1 MAMRDTWD
9 KSRRGLAARAGSA
22 LLALLCAVAL
32 LVSVPACSSTEEAQG
47 GEGTVTEAVE
57 EEAGSLL
64 LRVTAEGWGG
74 GQIPVRVSG
83 SQDDG
88 EKINATLSVTPG
100 EDLELTYAAGAYT
113 FAIAG
118 EDVASDSVVYAD
130 AEKDVEFD
138 GSDDEIV
145 LLEVPVDDEATDAL
159 AKKKVEEEAARA
171 EAEAAARAQAE
182 AEEAA
187 RAQAEAEAA
196 AQAQAEAEAAAR
208 EQAEAEAAAQAQ
220 AETERNAQTVYIT
233 NTGEKYHNA
242 GCRYLRQSK
251 IPISLSD
258 AVAQGYTPCKVCH

>member
-1 MAMRDTWD
+1 MAMWD
-9 KSRRGLAARAGSA
+9 ARGKAERALATRMGSA

-32 LVSVPACSSTEEAQG
+32 LVSVPACSST
-47 GEGTVTEAVE
+47 GEPQDGESVAAGVAE

-64 LRVTAEGWGG
+64 LRVTAEGWGD

-88 EKINATLSVTPG
+88 EKINATLSVAPG
-100 EDLELTYAAGAYT
+100 EDLELTYAAGSYT

-130 AEKDVEFD
+130 VEKNVEFD
-138 GSDDEIV
+138 GSDDETV
-145 LLEVPVDDEATDAL
+145 LLEVPVDAEATDAL
-159 AKKKVEEEAARA
+159 SKKRAEEEAARA
-171 EAEAAARAQAE
+171 EAEAAAKAQAE
-182 AEEAA
+182 AEAA
-187 RAQAEAEAA
+187 AQAQAEAEAA

-208 EQAEAEAAAQAQ
+208 VQAEAEAAAQAQ
-220 AETERNAQTVYIT
+220 AEAERNAQTVYIT

-242 GCRYLRQSK
+242 GCRYLRKSQ
-251 IPISLSD
+251 IPISLDD